1 MKGDS
6 APGPRCDKAVK
17 DRPSPTAGRAGSA
30 ERRKMLINN
39 AEVILKWSNGKTT
52 RIGTIDIT
60 ADKNGMMQA
69 KMKHIFQRLGWELVR
84 KGFALMF
91 HGRKWKEEQE

>member
-1 MKGDS
+1 
-6 APGPRCDKAVK
+6 
-17 DRPSPTAGRAGSA
+17 
-30 ERRKMLINN
+30 MLINN

-52 RIGTIDIT
+52 RIGKIDIT

-84 KGFALMF
+84 PG
-91 HGRKWKEEQE
+91 EENE

>member
-1 MKGDS
+1 
-6 APGPRCDKAVK
+6 
-17 DRPSPTAGRAGSA
+17 
-30 ERRKMLINN
+30 MLVSN